1 MGIRSFLQCVNE
13 SLRQLA
19 PVISERRTRMV
30 LRTATGRNDTVLP
43 MRTSQAEISKILIDD
58 SPTCEVKSIRCGQW
72 KPGEMDEGGR
82 HFFPSFDVIMFV
94 KAEINAPLGVID
106 LSLVRSLDPVK
117 QLALQVMFD
126 EGWLADII
134 PDLSK
139 AWFEM
144 YSNRDF
150 VVAKSRLDLCD
161 KIERRTEGTI
171 LVTLPLFAF
180 EDSFGIPSAL
190 NMTSHFISFHGFCK
204 VRTVWFFCRRLQDKE
219 QRLLAAG
226 ANNFSSLS
234 LLEKPE
240 GEVSAIS
247 VGQWWC
253 AGIYSNS
260 NDPGIQL
267 HFHGEWRPFACSAP
281 VRRPFGFRYF
291 FPVRRFVRGVRVT
304 ARDSY
309 SVTKSFIHVR
319 DGIATPYR

>member
-1 MGIRSFLQCVNE
+1 VFLEIWN
-13 SLRQLA
+13 
-19 PVISERRTRMV
+19 
-30 LRTATGRNDTVLP
+30 RTARGRSDIASL
-43 MRTSQAEISKILIDD
+43 MRTIQAEINKILLDD
-58 SPTCEVKSIRCGQW
+58 GPTCEGNLIRCGQW
-72 KPGEMDEGGR
+72 KPGKMDEDGK
-82 HFFPSFDVIMFV
+82 HFFPSFDVLTFV
-94 KAEINAPLGVID
+94 KAEIDAPLGVLD
-106 LSLVRSLDPVK
+106 LNLVRSLDSVK

-144 YSNRDF
+144 HANRDF

-161 KIERRTEGTI
+161 QIERTTEGTM
-171 LVTLPLFAF
+171 LLTLPLFAI
-180 EDSFGIPSAL
+180 EDGFGIPSAL
-190 NMTSHFISFHGFCK
+190 NMASHFISLHGFCK
-204 VRTVWFFCRRLQDKE
+204 VRKVWFFCRRLQDKE
-219 QRLLAAG
+219 QRLLMTG

-234 LLEKPE
+234 LMEKPE
-240 GEVSAIS
+240 GEVSSVS

-253 AGIYSNS
+253 AGIYTNS

-267 HFHGEWRPFACSAP
+267 YFHGEWRPFACSAP

-291 FPVRRFVRGVRVT
+291 FPVRRLVRGVRVT